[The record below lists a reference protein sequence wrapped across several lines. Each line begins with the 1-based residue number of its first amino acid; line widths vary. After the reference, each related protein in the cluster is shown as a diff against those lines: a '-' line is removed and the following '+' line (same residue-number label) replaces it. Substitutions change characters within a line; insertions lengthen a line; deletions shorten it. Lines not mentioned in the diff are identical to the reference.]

1 MTKIINLLACDPEL
15 YSFPEGGSLEGHY
28 PTYCDNDFV
37 GIQQDSR
44 KVQKGDLFIAITCDQ
59 IADHIRS
66 AVAAGAAAI
75 VVEKQ
80 TYLTQESQLPRSNY
94 LLVENARLAFG
105 ALAACLYPDQPDR
118 IYAVTGTNGKSSV
131 VTFLRQILGF
141 LKQKSASF
149 GTVGLEL
156 SKDSQEQ
163 DSFSK
168 QLNLPKLTTPDAL
181 SLHKLLHELKQKGV
195 TDFMFEASSH
205 GLAQYRLHRVGV
217 TVAAFTNLTQD
228 HLDYHGTLGEY
239 FEAKTRLFTE
249 ILKEGGAAVLNAA
262 SPLTRSLKLL
272 LNQRNVN
279 IITYGVGVAADLEAR
294 HVRLEPDHI
303 AFELYCNEVFKG
315 AFQVPMVG
323 DFQLENVLCAT
334 AMAMAE
340 GFPLEKITPFFEKL
354 RSAKGRMELA
364 GVKANGARIY
374 VDYAHTPDALE
385 RALEALRSHLKST
398 SGRLF
403 LVFGCGGNRDV
414 LKRSQMGEI
423 ADMKA
428 DCVIVTDDNPR
439 DEDPTYI
446 RAQILSHCP
455 KGIDM
460 ANRNDA
466 INNAIGA
473 LEPHDIL
480 LVAGKG
486 HESGQIVKDQVLNFD
501 DIEVV
506 RQLIDA

>member
-1 MTKIINLLACDPEL
+1 MTKIIKLLTCDPEL
-15 YSFPEGGSLEGHY
+15 YSFLEGESFEGHH
-28 PTYCDNDFV
+28 PIFCDNDFV
-37 GIQQDSR
+37 NIQQDSR
-44 KVQKGDLFIAITCDQ
+44 KVQTGDLFVAITCDQ
-59 IADHIRS
+59 TADHIRT
-66 AVAAGAAAI
+66 AVAAGAVAV
-75 VVEKQ
+75 VVEKKLYQ
-80 TYLTQESQLPRSNY
+80 TQENQLPRANY
-94 LLVENARLAFG
+94 LLVEDARVAFG
-105 ALAACLYPDQPDR
+105 ALATCLYPDQPDR

-131 VTFLRQILGF
+131 VTFLRQIMEF

-156 SKDSQEQ
+156 SKDFLEQE
-163 DSFSK
+163 SFYK
-168 QLNLPKLTTPDAL
+168 QLSLPKLTTPDAL
-181 SLHKLLHELKQKGV
+181 SLHKLLHELKKRDV

-228 HLDYHGTLGEY
+228 HLDYHGTLGAY
-239 FEAKTRLFTE
+239 FEAKTSLFTE
-249 ILKEGGAAVLNAA
+249 ILKDGGTAVLNAA

-272 LNQRNVN
+272 LDQRNVK
-279 IITYGVGVAADLEAR
+279 IITYGVGVAADLMAS

-303 AFELYCNEVFKG
+303 AFDLYHEETFKG
-315 AFQVPMVG
+315 AFQVRMVG

-340 GFPLEKITPFFEKL
+340 GFPLEEIAPFFEKL

-374 VDYAHTPDALE
+374 VDYAHTPDALG
-385 RALEALRSHLKST
+385 RALEALRSHLKTT

-439 DEDPTYI
+439 DEDPNFI

-455 KGIDM
+455 KGIDV

-466 INNAIGA
+466 ITNAIGA
-473 LEPHDIL
+473 LGPHDIL

-486 HESGQIVKDQVLNFD
+486 HERGQIVKDQVLSFD

-506 RQLIDA
+506 RQLIRI